1 MQLRL
6 LAQVRLKEAVH
17 SGKNSSLVRRG
28 PLRLDS
34 NRIQQLV
41 LNKTKKWIIDANKR
55 QPKIYEQKVT
65 LLFYAQIFSFIH
77 CFIKLCCSKFK
88 LIKHYVA
95 IKF

>member
-6 LAQVRLKEAVH
+6 LAQVRLKEEVH

-34 NRIQQLV
+34 NRIQQLA

-55 QPKIYEQKVT
+55 QPKIYEQKSNFIILCT
-65 LLFYAQIFSFIH
+65 DFFIYPLLY
-77 CFIKLCCSKFK
+77 
-88 LIKHYVA
+88 
-95 IKF
+95 